1 MSDKII
7 ASDTMSSFR
16 FESALAYAARFHA
29 VQRRKGTRI
38 PYISYPLAVAS
49 IVLEYGGKEDEAIA
63 ALLHDVIEDGGG
75 KRAREEIRLL
85 FGSNVVAIVDGCSDT
100 DKTPKPPWKE
110 RKIAYIAH
118 LPQESKSVLLVSAA
132 DKLHNSRAILADYRV
147 LGEKLWERFKG
158 GRDSL
163 WYYRELV
170 KAFKTTRK
178 HPRLIEELN
187 RMVFELEELAS
198 V

>member
-1 MSDKII
+1 
-7 ASDTMSSFR
+7 MSSFR

-29 VQRRKGTRI
+29 RQKRKGTRI
-38 PYISYPLAVAS
+38 PYIAHPLAVAS

-85 FGSNVVAIVDGCSDT
+85 FGSNVVEIVDGCSDT
-100 DKTPKPPWKE
+100 DETPKPPWKP
-110 RKIAYIAH
+110 RKIAYITR

-132 DKLHNSRAILADYRV
+132 DKLHNARAILADYRV

-158 GRDSL
+158 GRESL
-163 WYYRELV
+163 WYYHELV
-170 KAFKTTRK
+170 KAFKTTGK

-187 RMVFELEELAS
+187 RVVSELEELVS